1 MSRAAKAGALAL
13 GLTGLLLVVAFAA
26 QGGHPTADGRISTR
40 PVPETL
46 QDSLVTLLAIAYVLA
61 VIGIIIMFFHRRQW
75 HEPEGSRWL
84 RNFVSVLALMLLV
97 TLFGSWAIR
106 HGHFRQENEQ
116 AKRGNALGQAP
127 GTPQQSR
134 LQSLQTREAEFQWP
148 LALGIGGLL
157 VLGGVFLVVSRRRS
171 LHDVAGD
178 DGVREGLARVV
189 ETTIDDLHGE
199 PDPRRAVI
207 AAYAHMEST
216 LAAHGLARRGPEAPF
231 EYLARSPRRESLHE
245 RDRLPS
251 GQARVPPERGVRSS
265 RVLQHGFPCRPP
277 RRLPPRVGWSAA
289 AGARSSNARQG
300 ALGRCVG
307 LRQGTRDNA

>member
-1 MSRAAKAGALAL
+1 VSRAAKAGALAL

-26 QGGHPTADGRISTR
+26 QGGHPTADGRIATR

-61 VIGIIIMFFHRRQW
+61 VIGIIIMFFHRRSW

-116 AKRGNALGQAP
+116 AKGGNALGQAP
-127 GTPQQSR
+127 GSPQQSR
-134 LQSLQTREAEFQWP
+134 PQSLQTREAEFQWP

-171 LHDVAGD
+171 LPAVAGD

-216 LAAHGLARRGPEAPF
+216 LAAHGLARRGAEAPF
-231 EYLARSPRRESLHE
+231 EYLARILRELNVRDTAVHSLTRLFEYAKFSPHEIDEDMREEAISALMAVRDDLLAQE
-245 RDRLPS
+245 R
-251 GQARVPPERGVRSS
+251 V
-265 RVLQHGFPCRPP
+265 
-277 RRLPPRVGWSAA
+277 AA
-289 AGARSSNARQG
+289 
-300 ALGRCVG
+300 
-307 LRQGTRDNA
+307 